1 MEEDSM
7 PNRKDP
13 VAMARAATARA
24 NAATA
29 ELSETT
35 ENLTPRLA
43 KLYTGI
49 VHDTM
54 RDMGKKN
61 FTLPHTIHPITV
73 AKHFAGPVF
82 TVRGKV
88 TKASAHETLMAWTG
102 FLSKAKSGHVV
113 VIQANDSEVAHMGEL
128 SGETLMRKGV
138 PGVIVDG
145 GTRDV
150 EFLMEMGFP
159 VYARY
164 TTPRDVVGY
173 WMAEAM
179 DVPVKIGPVS
189 ITPGDYLLADRD
201 GVVILPR
208 AEAHDIILKAEASV
222 GTENKIRTAILGGMD
237 PQAAYEKYG
246 KF

>member
-1 MEEDSM
+1 M
-7 PNRKDP
+7 PNRKSDP
-13 VAMARAATARA
+13 AAMARAATARL

-29 ELSETT
+29 DLGESTG
-35 ENLTPRLA
+35 NVTPRLA

-49 VHDTM
+49 VHDVM
-54 RDMGKKN
+54 RDMGAKN

-73 AKHFAGPVF
+73 AKRIAGPVF
-82 TVRGKV
+82 TLRGKV
-88 TKASAHETLMAWTG
+88 TKADPHETLMAWTG

-128 SGETLMRKGV
+128 SGEVLMRKGV
-138 PGVIVDG
+138 PGVVVDG
-145 GTRDV
+145 GTRDT

-173 WMAEAM
+173 WMAEAV
-179 DVPVKIGPVS
+179 DVPIKIGPV
-189 ITPGDYLLADRD
+189 TVNPGDYLLADRD
-201 GVVILPR
+201 GTVILP
-208 AEAHDIILKAEASV
+208 EADAHAIIAKAEAAI

-237 PQAAYEKYG
+237 PQEAYEKFG